1 MEAKRGIEKS
11 TIAAASA
18 AAISV
23 VLGDCDLLGEIFLR
37 LGFTTDLVRA
47 AAVCR
52 RWLRAASDPAFL
64 RRFVDIHPPRLLGFY
79 LTYFSN
85 GQRFCTDFVP
95 MQPQPPEAAAIVR
108 RGLFGLDS
116 YVSRSTRVM
125 DCWNARVV
133 INLFRDGDF
142 TYGVHSPLHPRRGL
156 VTFPRPPMMDGKKL
170 YIFREFLSKE
180 TGHGL
185 SYSWFELHCS
195 GKEDKAT
202 ACVYKLQG
210 DAWSMQTSAT
220 TQISRLHSSM
230 LTTLTVFLVDD
241 KIYMGIT
248 NHSIL
253 VFDLTT
259 SNFSTIKYPNRVV
272 EADGEIMLAR
282 ANGSGVCLVHV
293 TALQLCVWL
302 YRGCDGSME
311 DWLLVNTIGLR
322 DLCANLKISNSTTE
336 DEDEDDDDD
345 TDVFIHAVGDN
356 AEFVFLQMYGCVL
369 HLDVRSSA
377 LQKVYG
383 LTLQNG
389 QVSSVHPFFMSWPP
403 MFPELRE

>member
-37 LGFTTDLVRA
+37 LGFPTDLVRA

-85 GQRFCTDFVP
+85 GQRFCADFVP
-95 MQPQPPEAAAIVR
+95 MLPQPPEAAALVR
-108 RGLFGLDS
+108 RGRFGLDS
-116 YVSRSTRVM
+116 FVSRSTRVM
-125 DCWNARVV
+125 DCRNGRVA

-142 TYGVHSPLHPRRGL
+142 TYGVHSPLHPGRGL
-156 VTFPRPPMMDGKKL
+156 VTFPRPPVMDDKEI

-180 TGHGL
+180 TDHEL
-185 SYSWFELHCS
+185 SYFWFELRYS
-195 GKEDKAT
+195 SKEEKAT

-220 TQISRLHSSM
+220 TQIFGLHSS
-230 LTTLTVFLVDD
+230 LLNTLSIVLIDD
-241 KIYMGIT
+241 KVYMGIT
-248 NHSIL
+248 KHNIL
-253 VFDLTT
+253 VLDLTSST
-259 SNFSTIKYPNRVV
+259 FSTIKYPNRVLEV
-272 EADGEIMLAR
+272 GGEIMLSR
-282 ANGSGVCLVHV
+282 ANGSGVYLAHV
-293 TALQLCVWL
+293 TTLQLCVWL
-302 YRGCDGSME
+302 HRGCDGSME
-311 DWLLVNTIGLR
+311 DWLLLNTIGLR
-322 DLCANLKISNSTTE
+322 ALCANLKISNSTTE
-336 DEDEDDDDD
+336 DEDDDD
-345 TDVFIHAVGDN
+345 TYVFIHAVGDN

-369 HLDVRSSA
+369 HLDVRSST

-383 LTLQNG
+383 LTVKNA
-389 QVSSVHPFFMSWPP
+389 QVSSVHPFFMTWPP
-403 MFPELRE
+403 IFPALRE